1 MNLLYE
7 YDWKYEDFPPEP
19 NSVDGSL
26 LHAVERVY
34 PFVVQ
39 QEGYYPAVVMADE
52 YARIELT
59 NLNYY
64 ARTYNRILIEN
75 GICNYGFKM
84 REELSEALENTNLNF
99 MISDRDYEKKL
110 QMQLN
115 DIYDSTSWKVTKPI
129 RILGDFIKNI
139 SDTKVRKK

>member
-1 MNLLYE
+1 M
-7 YDWKYEDFPPEP
+7 
-19 NSVDGSL
+19 
-26 LHAVERVY
+26 
-34 PFVVQ
+34 
-39 QEGYYPAVVMADE
+39 
-52 YARIELT
+52 
-59 NLNYY
+59 
-64 ARTYNRILIEN
+64 IEN

-139 SDTKVRKK
+139 SDTKVGKK

>member
-1 MNLLYE
+1 
-7 YDWKYEDFPPEP
+7 
-19 NSVDGSL
+19 
-26 LHAVERVY
+26 
-34 PFVVQ
+34 
-39 QEGYYPAVVMADE
+39 
-52 YARIELT
+52 
-59 NLNYY
+59 
-64 ARTYNRILIEN
+64 
-75 GICNYGFKM
+75 M

-139 SDTKVRKK
+139 SDTKVGKK

>member
-1 MNLLYE
+1 
-7 YDWKYEDFPPEP
+7 
-19 NSVDGSL
+19 
-26 LHAVERVY
+26 
-34 PFVVQ
+34 
-39 QEGYYPAVVMADE
+39 
-52 YARIELT
+52 
-59 NLNYY
+59 
-64 ARTYNRILIEN
+64 
-75 GICNYGFKM
+75 M